1 VRLGAV
7 ELSKCDPIQDTNC
20 KDYIIKS
27 FTSYP
32 FYEPESLRNDIA
44 LIKLSK
50 VVEFTEFIHPACLN
64 QNTSIYSKVVAVS
77 DRLRLETKM
86 KNSLTDWLG
95 KN

>member
-20 KDYIIKS
+20 KDYKIKS

-32 FYEPESLRNDIA
+32 SYEPVTKRNDIA

-50 VVEFTEFIHPACLN
+50 VVEFTDFIRPACLN
-64 QNTSIYSKVVAVS
+64 QNTSIDSKVVAVS
-77 DRLRLETKM
+77 DRLGLRHK
-86 KNSLTDWLG
+86 
-95 KN
+95 